1 MRAALN
7 EIFDYGR
14 PQRIDL
20 AVLVDR
26 GGREL
31 PVAARFV
38 GAKVE
43 LRDNQSL
50 NLARDPGGHLSFSLV
65 EKAKGAS

>member
-1 MRAALN
+1 L
-7 EIFDYGR
+7 FDYGR
-14 PQRIDL
+14 PSRIDL

-31 PVAARFV
+31 PVAARFT
-38 GAKVE
+38 GANLE

-50 NLARDPGGHLSFSLV
+50 NLARDERGTLSFSLV
-65 EKAKGAS
+65 EKSTA

>member
-1 MRAALN
+1 LN

-14 PQRIDL
+14 PARVTL

-31 PVAARFV
+31 PISAEFV
-38 GAKVE
+38 GLSHPLDPERSFTLGRMSDGSFALKVE
-43 LRDNQSL
+43 
-50 NLARDPGGHLSFSLV
+50 
-65 EKAKGAS
+65 